1 MYKIKTP
8 NENYNGVTYGIK
20 FTNGLGETD
29 SEEIKNILIH
39 DFGYELVYSDTQIEE
54 QKEQPKQTSKKSPTK
69 KG

>member
-39 DFGYELVYSDTQIEE
+39 DFGYELVYSDTQVEE
-54 QKEQPKQTSKKSPTK
+54 QKEQPKQTPKKSPTK

>member
-8 NENYNGVTYGIK
+8 NHNYNGVTYGVK

-29 SEEIKNILIH
+29 SEEIKNILIY
-39 DFGYELVYSDTQIEE
+39 DFGYELVHSDTEV
-54 QKEQPKQTSKKSPTK
+54 KGEQPKSTPKKSPAK